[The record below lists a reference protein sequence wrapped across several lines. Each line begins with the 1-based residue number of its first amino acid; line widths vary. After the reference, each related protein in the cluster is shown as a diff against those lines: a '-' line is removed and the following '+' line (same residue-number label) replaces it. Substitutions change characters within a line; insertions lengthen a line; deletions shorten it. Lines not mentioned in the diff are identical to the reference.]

1 MKKFILFILLI
12 LCISPASYGS
22 EIKKIS
28 LQEALDMAVENN
40 IDYQASK
47 MDIDI
52 AENKVK
58 ASNRLQ
64 NPQIN
69 SFFNIGDI
77 GKGNPQTAGLLE
89 TVEIAKRDAR
99 KKLALSNLELTK
111 QNLDYIKFDLKMD
124 VREAYINLV
133 LAKEILLVLESRQ
146 RLIQDLLE
154 IAQKRVAAGEV
165 EEVDVIQTEI
175 ALNQLVIQV
184 NTQKANVKSAM
195 YDFNKAINIKN
206 EGTIKY
212 DAQDDN
218 FSDKDDFIALLS
230 PKPRDKLPP
239 FEVIMNKSLQ
249 NRYDIKIAKQE
260 IDVAKKNLVYVERQ
274 RVPDIEL
281 QGGYGFMTRGMS
293 ETGRYMD
300 GAYAGAS
307 IVNIPLF
314 YTFKPEIQNA
324 KMQVDQAELKYT
336 SVENKAINDL
346 HSAYEKFLTAKINLN
361 YYNDNLLKNSNELI
375 KVAKKNY
382 AQGKSSL
389 TTLIVMEQSYRSIVA
404 GYTYALADYYKCW
417 IEFLREVNVEN
428 FNLKEDSDD
437 ESL

>member
-1 MKKFILFILLI
+1 MKKFVLILLI
-12 LCISPASYGS
+12 LLICPAGFAG

-28 LQEALDMAVENN
+28 LQEALDIAVENN

-47 MDIDI
+47 MDIGI

-64 NPQIN
+64 NPQVN

-77 GKGNPQTAGLLE
+77 GRGNPQTAGLSE

-99 KKLALSNLELTK
+99 KKLAMANLELTR

-124 VREAYINLV
+124 VREAYVNLV
-133 LAKEILLVLESRQ
+133 LTKEILLVLESRQ
-146 RLIQDLLE
+146 RLLQDLLE
-154 IAQKRVAAGEV
+154 IAKKRVAAGEV

-195 YDFNKAINIKN
+195 FDFNKAINIKN
-206 EGTIKY
+206 EGSIKY
-212 DAQDDN
+212 DALDDN

-239 FEVIMNKSLQ
+239 FELIMESSLK
-249 NRYDIKIAKQE
+249 NRYDIKIAKQQ
-260 IDVAKKNLVYVERQ
+260 IDVARKNLVYVTRQ

-281 QGGYGFMTRGMS
+281 MGGYGFMTKGMS
-293 ETGRYMD
+293 ETGAYMN
-300 GAYAGAS
+300 GAYAGAN

-346 HSAYEKFLTAKINLN
+346 HSAYEKFLTAKLNLN

-404 GYTYALADYYKCW
+404 GYTYALADYYNCW
-417 IEFLREVNVEN
+417 IDFLREVNVEN
-428 FNLKEDSDD
+428 FDLKE

>member
-1 MKKFILFILLI
+1 MKKFVLILLI
-12 LCISPASYGS
+12 LLICPAGYAG

-28 LQEALDMAVENN
+28 LQEALDIAVENN

-47 MDIDI
+47 MDIGI

-64 NPQIN
+64 NPQVN

-77 GKGNPQTAGLLE
+77 GRGNPQTAGLSE

-99 KKLALSNLELTK
+99 KKLAMANLELTR

-124 VREAYINLV
+124 VREAYVNLV
-133 LAKEILLVLESRQ
+133 LTKEILLVLESRQ
-146 RLIQDLLE
+146 RLLQDLLE
-154 IAQKRVAAGEV
+154 IAKKRVAAGEV

-195 YDFNKAINIKN
+195 FDFNKAINIKN
-206 EGTIKY
+206 EGSIKY
-212 DAQDDN
+212 DALDDN

-239 FEVIMNKSLQ
+239 FELIMESSLK
-249 NRYDIKIAKQE
+249 NRYDIKIAKQQ
-260 IDVAKKNLVYVERQ
+260 IDVARKNLVYVTRQ

-281 QGGYGFMTRGMS
+281 MGGYGFMTKGMS
-293 ETGRYMD
+293 ETGAYMN
-300 GAYAGAS
+300 GAYAGAN

-324 KMQVDQAELKYT
+324 RMQINQAELKYT

-346 HSAYEKFLTAKINLN
+346 HSAYEKFLTAKLNLN

-404 GYTYALADYYKCW
+404 GYTYALADYYNCW
-417 IEFLREVNVEN
+417 IDFLREVNVEN
-428 FNLKEDSDD
+428 FDLKE